1 MEIIDVQLHEP
12 APWQPWPYD
21 DVSRVALGVE
31 LTLALM
37 DSAGVDAA
45 LLTSCRPAYTA
56 EAIRLHPRRFACLA
70 EYDPDDPNIEQ
81 LVAGT
86 RENPG
91 ALGLRLLAGWPPENV
106 ERLRTGGFSKF
117 FAAAERYNVPVAI
130 FISGA
135 ISAVLPVLRNFPNL
149 QLIIDHFGHK
159 QPPYQERDEPPLK
172 HADELIA
179 LAQFPNVSV
188 KISGGP
194 SMSRETFP
202 YRDLWPQ
209 FHRIIEA
216 FGASRLMWGSDIT
229 RINGLVRTP
238 AISDEDYR
246 HPSAYPGKHSYAEAL
261 HFLLHSDQLADNEK
275 KQIFGSSVRRIFRWA
290 LPGDAHQRDT

>member
-1 MEIIDVQLHEP
+1 MKIIDVQLHEP
-12 APWQPWPYD
+12 APRLPWQFD
-21 DVSRVALGVE
+21 DASRVTLGVE

-45 LLTSCRPAYTA
+45 LLTSCRPAFSA
-56 EAIRLHPRRFACLA
+56 EAIRSHPDRFARLV
-70 EYDPDDPNIEQ
+70 EHDPDAPNIEQ
-81 LVAGT
+81 LVAET
-86 RENPG
+86 RESPG
-91 ALGLRLLAGWPPENV
+91 TLGLRLLAGWPPENI
-106 ERLRTGGFSKF
+106 ERLRSGGFNNF
-117 FAAAERYNVPVAI
+117 FAAAARYRVPVAV

-135 ISAVLPVLRNFPNL
+135 ISVVGPVLRAFPDL
-149 QLIIDHFGHK
+149 QLVIDHFGHK

-202 YRDLWPQ
+202 YRDLWPTL
-209 FHRIIEA
+209 HRIIEA
-216 FGASRLMWGSDIT
+216 FGPSRLMWGSDIT

-246 HPSAYPGKHSYAEAL
+246 HPAPYAGKHSYAEAL
-261 HFLLHSDQLADNEK
+261 YFLLHSDEVSNAAKEQMLG
-275 KQIFGSSVRRIFRWA
+275 GSVSRTFRWA
-290 LPGDAHQRDT
+290 ALAGGN